1 MNYSLA
7 FSYVKNERDWVTKL
21 LITGLIFLIPI
32 VGQLY
37 FTGWLF
43 EIARRATSQETEI
56 LPEVNFSRFISIGF
70 KVWVISFVYMLP
82 SSILSSISFFSSKI
96 LVNSD
101 SDAIAFIGGSISYV
115 FWLVGAVLAI
125 ALSVFLLAAY
135 IRFLDTFTISSA
147 FDFSAVWT
155 ILKNSPYDF
164 AILWLFELLTG
175 LIACAGLLFC
185 FIGIIFT
192 APYGA
197 AVWGHIM
204 GQTKRK
210 LG

>member
-21 LITGLIFLIPI
+21 LITGLILLIPI

-43 EIARRATSQETEI
+43 EIARRVTSQETEI

-82 SSILSSISFFSSKI
+82 SSILSSISSFSSKA
-96 LVNSD
+96 LMNSD
-101 SDAIAFIGGSISYV
+101 TEAIAFIGGSISCV
-115 FWLVGAVLAI
+115 FGLIGAVLGI
-125 ALSVFLLAAY
+125 ALSLFLLAAY

-147 FDFSAVWT
+147 FDFAAVWKT
-155 ILKNSPYDF
+155 LKSSPKEF
-164 AILWLFELLTG
+164 VILWLFDLLTG

-185 FIGIIFT
+185 FIGILFT
-192 APYGA
+192 APYSA
-197 AVWGHIM
+197 SVWGHLI
-204 GQTKRK
+204 GQTKQK